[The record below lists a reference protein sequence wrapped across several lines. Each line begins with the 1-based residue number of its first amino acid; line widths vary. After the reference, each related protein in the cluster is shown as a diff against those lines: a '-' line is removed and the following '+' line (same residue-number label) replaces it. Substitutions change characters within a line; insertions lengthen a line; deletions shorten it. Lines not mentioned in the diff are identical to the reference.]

1 MITTIEEAIA
11 QFIKIPAIASFWK
24 QSFTEDTINLLELT
38 KGKVISS
45 GQEVYRIYA
54 AAAMMLEQT
63 PDLWLI
69 KRHDRTELNP
79 PQNIIDALYRRQN
92 LEDERNGVFIP
103 GDGGEEGEHSS
114 SSTGVVS
121 YLPRVI
127 G

>member
-11 QFIKIPAIASFWK
+11 TLIKIPAIATFWK
-24 QSFTEDTINLLELT
+24 DSFLEDATNVLELT
-38 KGKVISS
+38 KGKIISS
-45 GQEVYRIYA
+45 GQEVYRVYA
-54 AAAMMLEQT
+54 AAAMLLEQM

-79 PQNIIDALYRRQN
+79 PQNIIDALSRRQG
-92 LEDERNGVFIP
+92 LEDERDGVIVP
-103 GDGGEEGEHSS
+103 GIEEGGDGTLSS
-114 SSTGVVS
+114 AGGVVS